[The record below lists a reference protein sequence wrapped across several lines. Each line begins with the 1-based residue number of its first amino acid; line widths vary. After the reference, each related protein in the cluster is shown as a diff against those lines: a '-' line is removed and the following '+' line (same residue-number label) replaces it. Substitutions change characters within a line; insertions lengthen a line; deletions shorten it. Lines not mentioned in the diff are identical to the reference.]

1 MFRCMSRGEE
11 LVWLGEFTTKEVY
24 GEEKLDGVARIYTCN
39 KCELDYEIS
48 IFKEKDDIE
57 VVFYERKE

>member
-1 MFRCMSRGEE
+1 MFRCMSCGEE
-11 LVWLGEFTTKEVY
+11 LVWLGEFTTKEAY
-24 GEEKLDGVARIYTCN
+24 GEEKLDGVARIHTCN

-48 IFKEKDDIE
+48 IFKEKDEIE